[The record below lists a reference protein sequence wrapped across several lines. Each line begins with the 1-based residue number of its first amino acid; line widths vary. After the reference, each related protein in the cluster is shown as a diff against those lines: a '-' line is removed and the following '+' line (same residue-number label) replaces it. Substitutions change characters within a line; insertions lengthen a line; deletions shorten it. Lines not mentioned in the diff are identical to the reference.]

1 MCSFFL
7 SRWPQH
13 SWYIPFSFWKFLPL
27 VRLYS
32 FLVYINAYLQPVV
45 NKISQA
51 LFSHI
56 TLCTREDIQ
65 SRTNELSPK
74 SDYFSHYRCQQLEV
88 GDVILA
94 PYFHNSELLFSV
106 IREKLSEASLSSF
119 NINHDG
125 ISYPVEI
132 LVSVHWLSIK
142 TSKLTKTAK
151 VNGVFEALILCSGC
165 GVHFFLGKK
174 QETPQRSLNPS
185 VLAQTIP
192 LSTSI

>member
-1 MCSFFL
+1 MVHFVLEKISKAGQMNWVPKVIISL
-7 SRWPQH
+7 IDVS
-13 SWYIPFSFWKFLPL
+13 SWKF
-27 VRLYS
+27 
-32 FLVYINAYLQPVV
+32 
-45 NKISQA
+45 
-51 LFSHI
+51 
-56 TLCTREDIQ
+56 
-65 SRTNELSPK
+65 
-74 SDYFSHYRCQQLEV
+74 
-88 GDVILA
+88 
-94 PYFHNSELLFSV
+94 NSELLFSV
-106 IREKLSEASLSSF
+106 VREKLSEAFLSSF
-119 NINHDG
+119 NINRDG